1 MNYTEFVNA
10 VKEKLTQELNGVVR
24 VNVYTTKKNNATERT
39 GLILETP
46 GVNISADNLSGR
58 IHLNYMKKGNRWIGS
73 LKIWWNYMK
82 KSDRKNMGLREE
94 LSSEGV
100 K

>member
-10 VKEKLTQELNGVVR
+10 VKEKLTQELNGGVR

-46 GVNISADNLSGR
+46 GVNISPTIYLEEFFELYEKGKQMDWIIEDLVELYEEIRQENHGITRGCFLS
-58 IHLNYMKKGNRWIGS
+58 KG
-73 LKIWWNYMK
+73 
-82 KSDRKNMGLREE
+82 
-94 LSSEGV
+94 
-100 K
+100 

>member
-10 VKEKLTQELNGVVR
+10 VKEKLTQELNGGVR

-46 GVNISADNLSGR
+46 GVNLSGR
-58 IHLNYMKKGNRWIGS
+58 IF
-73 LKIWWNYMK
+73 
-82 KSDRKNMGLREE
+82 
-94 LSSEGV
+94 
-100 K
+100 

>member
-10 VKEKLTQELNGVVR
+10 VKEKLTQELNGGVR

-46 GVNISADNLSGR
+46 GVNISPTIWKNS
-58 IHLNYMKKGNRWIGS
+58 LNCMKKGNRLIGS

-82 KSDRKNMGLREE
+82 KSDRKNHGITRGCF
-94 LSSEGV
+94 LSKG
-100 K
+100 

>member
-10 VKEKLTQELNGVVR
+10 VKEKLTQELNGGVR

-46 GVNISADNLSGR
+46 GVNISYSRKGLQCLAHNLSGR
-58 IHLNYMKKGNRWIGS
+58 IF
-73 LKIWWNYMK
+73 
-82 KSDRKNMGLREE
+82 
-94 LSSEGV
+94 
-100 K
+100 